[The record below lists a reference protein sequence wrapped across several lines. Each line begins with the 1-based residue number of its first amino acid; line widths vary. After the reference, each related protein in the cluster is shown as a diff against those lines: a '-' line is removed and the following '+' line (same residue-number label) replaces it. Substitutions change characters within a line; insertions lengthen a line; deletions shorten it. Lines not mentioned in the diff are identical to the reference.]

1 MLAGS
6 HSLDLFTIYA
16 YVVFIDDAMEDSNMI
31 SEDHEVLSD
40 VFQQEDISHH
50 SITVCIN
57 TWYRYLLNQGQWWRE
72 REPAN

>member
-50 SITVCIN
+50 SIAVRIN
-57 TWYRYLLNQGQWWRE
+57 T
-72 REPAN
+72 

>member
-6 HSLDLFTIYA
+6 HSLDWFIISLCC
-16 YVVFIDDAMEDSNMI
+16 VVFIDDAMEDSNMI

-57 TWYRYLLNQGQWWRE
+57 T
-72 REPAN
+72 